1 MTNFLVTKKDV
12 GIDPIHATSKVEVG
26 VDSIQ
31 PTLKQDIGLDP
42 SPFFALSLKDE
53 EDLKIEHFSL

>member
-1 MTNFLVTKKDV
+1 MTSFLVTKIDV

-31 PTLKQDIGLDP
+31 PTLKQDIGLDT
-42 SPFFALSLKDE
+42 SPFFATSLKD
-53 EDLKIEHFSL
+53 